1 MEVAQLKWLKV
12 GNQCPKSICAT
23 FKQQGTQKNILTL
36 QNAQG
41 EVQMSWEGIAQVIK
55 EHLVSLVVTE
65 VKPSEEA
72 LLEVLEA

>member
-1 MEVAQLKWLKV
+1 
-12 GNQCPKSICAT
+12 
-23 FKQQGTQKNILTL
+23 
-36 QNAQG
+36 
-41 EVQMSWEGIAQVIK
+41 MSWEGIAQVIK